1 MPNTVLRRAALM
13 GIAAAGLTV
22 LGLSAPWTSPASSAE
37 VFTELVPGVG
47 AGGHD
52 VVAYF
57 NAGLPVAGSTQIT
70 HAWNDA
76 VWRFSTIANR
86 DTFAAAP
93 ERYAPAYGGHCSWAA
108 AQGYKA
114 KGDPQNWKI
123 VGGRLFLNYN
133 SDIQKR
139 WEANI
144 PEFITAADGN
154 WQTLRQK

>member
-1 MPNTVLRRAALM
+1 MPHTVLRRAALI
-13 GIAAAGLTV
+13 GIVAAGLTAAG
-22 LGLSAPWTSPASSAE
+22 LGAPWISPASGSE
-37 VFTELVPGVG
+37 VFTDLVRGVG

-57 NAGLPVAGSTQIT
+57 SAAKPVAGSAQIT
-70 HAWNDA
+70 HTWSGAI
-76 VWRFSTIANR
+76 WRFSTTANR
-86 DTFAAAP
+86 DAFASAP

-133 SDIQKR
+133 SDVQKR

-144 PEFITAADGN
+144 PGFIASADGN
-154 WQTLRQK
+154 WQSLRQK